1 MNFFFLILK
10 ILFFKVKI
18 NFSNPQSKDLL
29 VFDCDS
35 TFDLKYILL
44 NYNYFVLQVKKEK
57 INNIYISFQ
66 IIAKIFKNYRGNF
79 MSAYLMSLIEL
90 VKPKVI
96 ITTIDNSLKFFEI
109 CKIFHKKIYFLAIQ
123 NASRYDIKLNDY
135 LYKNRLVNYD
145 LNKKYFIPNLFCF
158 GRYEVDLYKK
168 YKVQIKNFIPAGSLR
183 LANFLEFL
191 KKNNKKIKKNFYD
204 ICLISESCLGRDKY
218 LNNPNMEKGFAT
230 VAKYTIMF
238 CIKYNLKFIF
248 VSKRLKDS
256 KSHED
261 EFSFFKMHLNDSE
274 FKYLLKNKIDR
285 NVEKFSSYKA
295 MFESKITVGTSS
307 TMLRENLCVGRK
319 VLSCN
324 LTKSYLW
331 NFPISGIYAINN
343 CSYKE
348 FEKRLIKI
356 YFMSDNKY
364 QLKIKNKKN
373 YLMNYNKKL
382 STIKNIK
389 KYIDLLINK

>member
-1 MNFFFLILK
+1 MKFFFLILK

-35 TFDLKYILL
+35 IFDLKYILL
-44 NYNYFVLQVKKEK
+44 NYNYFVLQVRKEK
-57 INNIYISFQ
+57 IYNIYISFQ

-79 MSAYLMSLIEL
+79 MSAYLMSLVEI

-145 LNKKYFIPNLFCF
+145 LNKKYFLSNFFCF
-158 GRYEVDLYKK
+158 GRYEIDLYKK
-168 YKVQIKNFIPAGSLR
+168 YKVQIKNFIPTGSLR
-183 LANFLEFL
+183 LANFLEFI
-191 KKNNKKIKKNFYD
+191 KKNKIKIKKNFYD
-204 ICLISESCLGRDKY
+204 ICLISESCSGRDNY
-218 LNNPNMEKGFAT
+218 LSNPNMEKGFAT

-238 CIKYNLKFIF
+238 CIKYNLKFVF
-248 VSKRLKDS
+248 ASKRLKDS
-256 KSHED
+256 KSHAE
-261 EFSFFKMHLNDSE
+261 EFNFFKIYLNENE

-285 NVEKFSSYKA
+285 NMEKFSSYKA

-307 TMLRENLCVGRK
+307 TMLRENLCAEGK
-319 VLSCN
+319 ILSCN
-324 LTKSYLW
+324 LTKSNLW
-331 NFPISGIYAINN
+331 DFPISGLCAINN
-343 CSYKE
+343 CSYEE
-348 FEKRLIKI
+348 FEKRLLKI
-356 YFMSDNKY
+356 YFMSNNKY
-364 QLKIKNKKN
+364 KLTIKNKKN
-373 YLMNYNKKL
+373 YLMNYNKKV

-389 KYIDLLINK
+389 KCISLLINK